1 MSLAVVGVV
10 TAVTTLS
17 VGAVGS
23 IVKEFTDRGL
33 LVLLKLSVTVM
44 VQFEYCPS
52 LNAVELSGC
61 VRMIVLSPEV
71 VADELEL
78 PQLPP

>member
-1 MSLAVVGVV
+1 MVGVV
-10 TAVTTLS
+10 TALTTLS
-17 VGAVGS
+17 VGAVVS
-23 IVKEFTDRGL
+23 IIKVLTDRGL

-61 VRMIVLSPEV
+61 VRMIVLSPEI
-71 VADELEL
+71 VADVLEL
-78 PQLPP
+78 PQFPP